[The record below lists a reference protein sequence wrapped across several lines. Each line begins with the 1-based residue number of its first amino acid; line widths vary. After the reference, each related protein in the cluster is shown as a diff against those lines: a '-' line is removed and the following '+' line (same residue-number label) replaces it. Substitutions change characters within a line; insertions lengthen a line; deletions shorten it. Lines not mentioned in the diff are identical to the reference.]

1 MLGRRQ
7 KKFEVMYN
15 GNTLIYVFQP
25 PVEDCIQY
33 SLPFAEVGQR
43 RAMKIEHG
51 KSLLW
56 KVTEKKVRGL
66 GFFLI

>member
-1 MLGRRQ
+1 MLGGMQ
-7 KKFEVMYN
+7 KKSEITYN

-33 SLPFAEVGQR
+33 SSLPFAEVGQK

-51 KSLLW
+51 KSTV
-56 KVTEKKVRGL
+56 KS
-66 GFFLI
+66 